1 MKQDKQTRV
10 ASLIFFSS
18 DVEKERVLKW
28 IGKLQEQG
36 HVESHTTQEYDP
48 NCGEPVWYI
57 P

>member
-28 IGKLQEQG
+28 IAKLEAQG
-36 HVESHTTQEYDP
+36 YVEGNVTKEYDP
-48 NCGEPVWYI
+48 NYGEPCWYI